1 MRIKCVQ
8 SKNPHKCPS
17 LFPFAIYQNQV
28 SEFYIFFVYR
38 YIYNHLALQIMLKQ
52 LILKSPPIC
61 LGWVCKKTVY
71 ICVYILTFTLLLS
84 SSRLSW
90 KIIRK
95 HYQMLENSDLNE
107 CQTIYPERR
116 GYVFLGFENKH
127 TKKPTNLLCPVS
139 RNTCIQNWTINVS
152 VN

>member
-28 SEFYIFFVYR
+28 SEFYIFFI

-61 LGWVCKKTVY
+61 LGWVYKKTVY
-71 ICVYILTFTLLLS
+71 VCVYTDFHSTLVIIEIIMKNHQKTLS
-84 SSRLSW
+84 DAGKLWLEWMPNYISRKEGLRVSGFWKQAHKKTHQPVMSS
-90 KIIRK
+90 K
-95 HYQMLENSDLNE
+95 
-107 CQTIYPERR
+107 
-116 GYVFLGFENKH
+116 
-127 TKKPTNLLCPVS
+127 
-139 RNTCIQNWTINVS
+139 
-152 VN
+152 

>member
-8 SKNPHKCPS
+8 SKNPHKSPS

-28 SEFYIFFVYR
+28 SEFYIFFV

-71 ICVYILTFTLLLS
+71 YMCVYILTFTLLLS

-116 GYVFLGFENKH
+116 GYVFLGFENRH